1 MFTHVMVGSNDPEKS
16 RKFYTETLGA
26 LGYQPHVHGEH
37 TFFTDGTTGF
47 GVGRPANGETA
58 HHANGGTIG
67 FKAKTSAEVD
77 AFYAAGLANEVDA
90 FYAAGLANHG
100 TCEGK
105 PGVRENA
112 PGKSYGAYLRDPDG
126 NKICA
131 YAPNPNAAA

>member
-16 RKFYTETLGA
+16 RKFYIETLGA
-26 LGYQPHVHGEH
+26 LGYEPHVHGEM
-37 TFFTDGTTGF
+37 TFFTDGTSGF
-47 GVGRPANGETA
+47 GVGRPANGEAA

-67 FKAKTSAEVD
+67 FKAKTTAEVD
-77 AFYAAGLANEVDA
+77 AFHSAGLAN
-90 FYAAGLANHG
+90 GG

-105 PGVRENA
+105 PGIRENA

-131 YAPNPNAAA
+131 YAPNPNGAA

>member
-1 MFTHVMVGSNDPEKS
+1 MFTHVMVGSNDPQKS
-16 RKFYTETLGA
+16 RAFYTETLGA
-26 LGYQPHVHGEH
+26 LGYAPHVHGDH
-37 TFFTDGTTGF
+37 TFFTDGNGGF
-47 GVGRPANGETA
+47 GVGRPANGEPA

-67 FKAKTSAEVD
+67 FKAKTIAEVD
-77 AFYAAGLANEVDA
+77 AFYAAGLAN
-90 FYAAGLANHG
+90 GG

-131 YAPNPNAAA
+131 YAPNPDAAG

>member
-1 MFTHVMVGSNDPEKS
+1 MFTHVMVGTNDPEKS
-16 RKFYTETLGA
+16 RAFYTATLGA

-37 TFFTDGTTGF
+37 TFFTDGTAGF
-47 GVGRPANGETA
+47 GVGRPADGEAA

-67 FKAKTSAEVD
+67 FKAKTTAEVD
-77 AFYAAGLANEVDA
+77 AFHAAGLAS
-90 FYAAGLANHG
+90 GG

-105 PGVRENA
+105 PGIRENA

-131 YAPNPNAAA
+131 YAPNPNAAG